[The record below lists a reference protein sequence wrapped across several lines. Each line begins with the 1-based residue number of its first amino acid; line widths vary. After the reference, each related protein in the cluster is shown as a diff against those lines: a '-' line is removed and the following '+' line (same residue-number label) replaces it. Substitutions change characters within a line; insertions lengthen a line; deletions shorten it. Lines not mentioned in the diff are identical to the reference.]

1 MWKTINYLNDS
12 TQRKRSLALSC
23 SKKTIYII
31 KSNNLK
37 EVIVILIEIK
47 ILNRDNKNKDF
58 FKTAKSSQEDKIL
71 KFNQYMKPDK
81 IPCII

>member
-1 MWKTINYLNDS
+1 M
-12 TQRKRSLALSC
+12 
-23 SKKTIYII
+23 
-31 KSNNLK
+31 
-37 EVIVILIEIK
+37 ILIEIK

-71 KFNQYMKPDK
+71 KFNQYMKPHK

>member
-23 SKKTIYII
+23 SKKTICII